1 VADVHGRA
9 QVSDELAGGLGH
21 VSGPLSFWPADAATV
36 RCPVQFSTVRDSLR
50 SLWASTALIARFV
63 AWSTSAT
70 VALSG
75 PPRKRAVVV
84 NENLLPEPAFLFEKQ
99 T

>member
-1 VADVHGRA
+1 
-9 QVSDELAGGLGH
+9 
-21 VSGPLSFWPADAATV
+21 
-36 RCPVQFSTVRDSLR
+36 
-50 SLWASTALIARFV
+50 LWASTALIARFV